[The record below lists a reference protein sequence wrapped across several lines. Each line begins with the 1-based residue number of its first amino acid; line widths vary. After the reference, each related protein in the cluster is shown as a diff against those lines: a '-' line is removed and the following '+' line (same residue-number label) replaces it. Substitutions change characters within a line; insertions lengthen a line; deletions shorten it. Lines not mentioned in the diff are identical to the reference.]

1 MIVISCSP
9 LLLMLLLQLVACSSW
24 ADHFRRHQSLR
35 GGGFGSIH
43 RDASLKFVEG
53 QKVEGKKALNEEKRM
68 VFTGPNPLHNK

>member
-9 LLLMLLLQLVACSSW
+9 LLLMLLLQLVACSSR
-24 ADHFRRHQSLR
+24 ADHFRRYQRLR

-43 RDASLKFVEG
+43 RYASFKFGEG
-53 QKVEGKKALNEEKRM
+53 QKVEDKTLDEEKRM